1 MFGRSKKEKSMQN
14 TSSSQNTSA
23 KNCGGRCSRT
33 SNTQN
38 ARNCS
43 SSTRKTTRNCN

>member
-14 TSSSQNTSA
+14 TSASQNTSA

-33 SNTQN
+33 SNTQSLKN
-38 ARNCS
+38 NS
-43 SSTRKTTRNCN
+43 NSTRNTTRNCN